1 MSASV
6 EVRAVIRDLQAA
18 VAQSTG
24 RIGELNLHV
33 TELGVDLQT
42 VLEKKASGEIDL
54 KLVKLGGGSGVKDT
68 STISLTMEPSEA
80 VSAAHVDDELT
91 NALAVIEAAI
101 AVLDAEYVLS
111 EATVEI
117 AFETTMEGKISLVLG
132 GEASRAVAHTVKVTF
147 KPDE

>member
-1 MSASV
+1 MSASE

-24 RIGELNLHV
+24 RIGELGMRV
-33 TELGVDLQT
+33 TELGVDLET

-54 KLVKLGGGSGVKDT
+54 KLVKLGGGGGVKDT
-68 STISLTMEPSEA
+68 TTISLTMEPSDA
-80 VSAAHVDDELT
+80 VGAAYVDDELT

-101 AVLDAEYVLS
+101 AVLDADYVLS
-111 EATVEI
+111 EATVEV

-132 GEASRAVAHTVKVTF
+132 GEASRAKTHTAKVTF